1 MADWRVRVILIAVAA
16 AWAAAACGS
25 RTGDY
30 LGPGQVDGVGFGPG
44 GVGGGGVGGDG
55 VGGDGFGG
63 DGFGGA
69 PTNVNNH
76 AATASVTTGFSVAV
90 TSTGGAS
97 STSGGCVPGVCQCF
111 DCISACLCSGS
122 NTVNC
127 EERCFGNDVSV
138 SGPGFGF
145 SVSNS
150 MVSAGGAFGFT
161 SVSSSVS
168 AGGSPMGFSVSS
180 SSNSV
185 GGTGGA
191 PSNCCEV
198 SPAPSCEDPEVAKC
212 VCTFDPFCCNYVWD
226 SFCVQEVE
234 SLGCG
239 SCDTPMGG
247 AGGNTQGVVTTVVT
261 SAGGAPM
268 TASSTGATTG
278 EGGSGGV
285 AECVAQSESD
295 CEACLCADCF
305 QEYGDC
311 VGDFGC
317 PKILECIDEAGCSGL
332 DCYTPDTCQKVIDKY
347 GGLAGASIA
356 YVTGLVECAVTASCP
371 CP

>member
-1 MADWRVRVILIAVAA
+1 MADWRVRVISIAA
-16 AWAAAACGS
+16 AAGWAAVACGS

-44 GVGGGGVGGDG
+44 GVGGAGGI
-55 VGGDGFGG
+55 GGDGFGG
-63 DGFGGA
+63 S
-69 PTNVNNH
+69 PTNVTND
-76 AATASVTTGFSVAV
+76 ATTASGFSVTV
-90 TSTGGAS
+90 TGSFGGAS
-97 STSGGCVPGVCQCF
+97 STGGGCVPGVCQCS
-111 DCISACLCSGS
+111 DCISACMCSGS
-122 NTVNC
+122 NMVNC
-127 EERCFGNDVSV
+127 EERCFGNEVSV

-145 SVSNS
+145 
-150 MVSAGGAFGFT
+150 T
-161 SVSSSVS
+161 TVSSSVS
-168 AGGSPMGFSVSS
+168 VGGSPTAFSVSS
-180 SSNSV
+180 SSSS
-185 GGTGGA
+185 GGAGGVGGA
-191 PSNCCEV
+191 PSGCCEV
-198 SPAPSCEDPEVAKC
+198 SSEPSCEDPELAKC
-212 VCTFDPFCCNYVWD
+212 VCSFDPFCCNYLWD
-226 SFCVQEVE
+226 GFCVQEVE

-247 AGGNTQGVVTTVVT
+247 VGGNTQGVVTNVVT
-261 SAGGAPM
+261 SAGGAPS
-268 TASSTGATTG
+268 TASSLTTGSTTG

-317 PKILECIDEAGCSGL
+317 PKILECIDEKGCSGL

-347 GGLAGASIA
+347 GGPAGASVT
-356 YVTGLVECAVTASCP
+356 YVTGLVECAAAASCP